1 MKPTIITLS
10 GKAQHGKTTSC
21 DILEVM
27 LQPARVM
34 RISYGDYVKEIAT
47 KHFGWDGKKDEAGRD
62 LLQWLGTDNVRAK
75 NPTFWVNTVVRLVD
89 VIGDE
94 FDYVL
99 IDDARFPDEIDSWKG
114 YAVYAIRVNRPGF
127 ENNLTTEQRAH
138 ISETALDNASFAYR
152 IDANNIEELML
163 AMKEIAEGL
172 NEREFGG

>member
-1 MKPTIITLS
+1 MAPTIIALS

-47 KHFGWDGKKDEAGRD
+47 KHFGWDGNKDEVGRN
-62 LLQWLGTDNVRAK
+62 LLQWLGTENVRAK
-75 NPTFWVNTVVRLVD
+75 NSTFWVDTVIRLVD

-99 IDDARFPDEIDSWKG
+99 IDDSRFPDELDLWGKG
-114 YAVYAIRVNRPGF
+114 GYKVIAIRVERPGF
-127 ENNLTTEQRAH
+127 ENNLTEEQRNHA
-138 ISETALDNASFAYR
+138 SETSLDDAYFTYKINAT
-152 IDANNIEELML
+152 NINELMVEL
-163 AMKEIAEGL
+163 GKISGEL
-172 NEREFGG
+172 K